1 MLVSASV
8 VHWPVEWALLFVL
21 SEGRTLVSIQSSDPP
36 RLVRVGIDA
45 AVVAQ
50 HEVCIRSTDAAGRV
64 EVDRFRVPPTLA
76 GLRSLADRLAVTPG
90 VLAVAEPTSMT
101 WLGLSVALAD
111 AGCDLSLLGAR
122 HAARLRGAISG
133 KSKSDVI
140 DADVL
145 ARAGEVF
152 DLHPLRPVD
161 PGQLALRRACVRRG
175 SAVIDGNRF
184 LRRLIS
190 LARWA
195 FPDVWNGF
203 RGSLPTAVAVLERW
217 PQLAQLATTRRSALT
232 GVVALHTR
240 GVADVPARVEA
251 IRSAAGAW
259 AAFWDGHL
267 DLDALAFDVSE
278 HLTDMADAKARTER
292 ATAAAQRHW
301 RQLYGD
307 DELLLSLPGM
317 GPITGCVVRGFL
329 ADGHMFS
336 SAKAAASYAGLN
348 PSTWSSGTVSQPSRA
363 ITKEGPAVL
372 RLALFQAA
380 NAARRQD
387 PQLAGFYYRL
397 MTQQRHCHTQA
408 CVAVARKLMERTW
421 TVLTRGEPYQLR
433 DLDGRPVS
441 HLEAKKLI
449 KEKCTVPDHI
459 RAAARARSAATN
471 RAKLT
476 R

>member
-1 MLVSASV
+1 M
-8 VHWPVEWALLFVL
+8 PVQ
-21 SEGRTLVSIQSSDPP
+21 SSSDPP

-50 HEVCIRSTDAAGRV
+50 HEVCRRVIEADGRV
-64 EVDRFRVPPTLA
+64 RTDRFRVQPTLA
-76 GLRSLADRLAVTPG
+76 GLRSLTDRLAETPG
-90 VLAVAEPTSMT
+90 VMAVVEPTSMT

-133 KSKSDVI
+133 KHKSDVI

-161 PGQLALRRACVRRG
+161 PAQLALRRACVRRG
-175 SAVIDGNRF
+175 AAVIDGNRY

-203 RGSLPTAVAVLERW
+203 RGSRPTAVAVLERW
-217 PQLAQLATTRRSALT
+217 PHLAQLAAARRSTLT

-240 GVADVPARVEA
+240 GVADVPERVEA

-259 AAFWDGHL
+259 AQFWDGHL
-267 DLDALAFDVSE
+267 DLDALAFDVTE

-292 ATAAAQRHW
+292 ATGQAQRYW

-307 DELLLSLPGM
+307 DELLMSIPGM
-317 GPITGCVVRGFL
+317 GPVTACGGPRLPRRRHRLRVREGGGQLCRVEPVDLVLGHGVPAQPGDHQGRAGGAAVGVLPGRERRPPHRPATRLFLLPADDRTRALPHPGLCRGRPQTG
-329 ADGHMFS
+329 
-336 SAKAAASYAGLN
+336 
-348 PSTWSSGTVSQPSRA
+348 RA
-363 ITKEGPAVL
+363 
-372 RLALFQAA
+372 
-380 NAARRQD
+380 
-387 PQLAGFYYRL
+387 
-397 MTQQRHCHTQA
+397 
-408 CVAVARKLMERTW
+408 
-421 TVLTRGEPYQLR
+421 
-433 DLDGRPVS
+433 DLDRTDPRHPLPAPRCRRCPDRPS
-441 HLEAKKLI
+441 GGQAG
-449 KEKCTVPDHI
+449 DH
-459 RAAARARSAATN
+459 RPLHRS
-471 RAKLT
+471 R
-476 R
+476 

>member
-1 MLVSASV
+1 MLV
-8 VHWPVEWALLFVL
+8 
-21 SEGRTLVSIQSSDPP
+21 QSSGDPP

-50 HEVCIRSTDAAGRV
+50 HEVCRRVIEADGRV
-64 EVDRFRVPPTLA
+64 RIDRFRVPPTLA
-76 GLRSLADRLAVTPG
+76 GLRSLTDRLAETPG
-90 VLAVAEPTSMT
+90 VMAVVEPTSMT

-133 KSKSDVI
+133 KYKSDVI

-161 PGQLALRRACVRRG
+161 PAQLALRRACVRRG
-175 SAVIDGNRF
+175 AAVIDGNRY

-203 RGSLPTAVAVLERW
+203 GGSRPTAVAVLERW
-217 PQLAQLATTRRSALT
+217 PHLAQLAAARRSTLT
-232 GVVALHTR
+232 GLVALHTR
-240 GVADVPARVEA
+240 GVPDVPARVEA

-259 AAFWDGHL
+259 AKFWDGHL
-267 DLDALAFDVSE
+267 DLDALAFDVTE
-278 HLTDMADAKARTER
+278 HLTDMADAQARTGR
-292 ATAAAQRHW
+292 ATGQAQRYW

-307 DELLLSLPGM
+307 DELLMSIPGM
-317 GPITGCVVRGFL
+317 GPVTAAVVRGFL
-329 ADGHMFS
+329 ADGTGFG

-372 RLALFQAA
+372 RLAFFQAA
-380 NAARRQD
+380 NGAP
-387 PQLAGFYYRL
+387 PQ
-397 MTQQRHCHTQA
+397 
-408 CVAVARKLMERTW
+408 
-421 TVLTRGEPYQLR
+421 
-433 DLDGRPVS
+433 
-441 HLEAKKLI
+441 
-449 KEKCTVPDHI
+449 
-459 RAAARARSAATN
+459 
-471 RAKLT
+471 
-476 R
+476 

>member
-1 MLVSASV
+1 
-8 VHWPVEWALLFVL
+8 
-21 SEGRTLVSIQSSDPP
+21 
-36 RLVRVGIDA
+36 VRVGIDA

-50 HEVCIRSTDAAGRV
+50 HEVCVRTTDGAGRV
-64 EVDRFRVPPTLA
+64 TVDRFPVQPTLA
-76 GLRSLADRLAVTPG
+76 GLRSLTSRLAVTPG
-90 VLAVAEPTSMT
+90 VVAVAEPTSMT

-152 DLHPLRPVD
+152 DLHPLQPVD
-161 PGQLALRRACVRRG
+161 PPQLALRRACVRRG
-175 SAVIDGNRF
+175 TAVIDGNRY

-203 RGSLPTAVAVLERW
+203 RGSLPTAVAVLDRW
-217 PQLAQLATTRRSALT
+217 PHLAQLASARRSTLT

-240 GVADVPARVEA
+240 GVSDVPERVEA
-251 IRSAAGAW
+251 VRSSAAAW
-259 AAFWDGHL
+259 AQFWDGHL
-267 DLDALAFDVSE
+267 DLDGLAFDVTE
-278 HLTDMADAKARTER
+278 HLHDMADAKARTER
-292 ATAAAQRHW
+292 ATGQAQRYW

-307 DELLLSLPGM
+307 DELLLSVPGM
-317 GPITGCVVRGFL
+317 GPVTACVIRGFL
-329 ADGHMFS
+329 ADASTFS
-336 SAKAAASYAGLN
+336 SAKAAASYVGLN

-372 RLALFQAA
+372 RLAFYQAA

-387 PQLAGFYYRL
+387 PQLAGFYHRL
-397 MTQQRHCHTQA
+397 MTQQGHCHTQA
-408 CVAVARKLMERTW
+408 CVAVARKLVERTW
-421 TVLTRGEPYQLR
+421 TVLTRGQPYQLR
-433 DLDGRPVS
+433 DLDGHPLS
-441 HLEAKKLI
+441 HVEAKKLI
-449 KEKCTVPDHI
+449 KEKCTVPDRV
-459 RAAARARSAATN
+459 RATARAHSAATF

>member
-1 MLVSASV
+1 VLV
-8 VHWPVEWALLFVL
+8 
-21 SEGRTLVSIQSSDPP
+21 QSSDPP

-50 HEVCIRSTDAAGRV
+50 HEVCLRVIEADGRV
-64 EVDRFRVPPTLA
+64 RTDRFRVPPTLA
-76 GLRSLADRLAVTPG
+76 GLRSLTDRLAQTPG
-90 VLAVAEPTSMT
+90 VMAVAEPTSMT

-133 KSKSDVI
+133 KHKSDVI

-161 PGQLALRRACVRRG
+161 PAQLALRRACVRRG
-175 SAVIDGNRF
+175 AAVIDGNRY

-203 RGSLPTAVAVLERW
+203 RGSRPTAVAVLERW
-217 PQLAQLATTRRSALT
+217 PHLAQLATARRSTLT

-240 GVADVPARVEA
+240 GVADVPERVEA

-259 AAFWDGHL
+259 AQFWDGHL
-267 DLDALAFDVSE
+267 DLDALAFDVTE
-278 HLTDMADAKARTER
+278 HLSDMADAKSRTER
-292 ATAAAQRHW
+292 ATGQAQRYW

-307 DELLLSLPGM
+307 DGLLMSIPGM
-317 GPITGCVVRGFL
+317 GPVTACVVRGFL
-329 ADGHMFS
+329 ADGTGFA

-372 RLALFQAA
+372 RLAFFQAA
-380 NAARRQD
+380 NGARRTD
-387 PQLAGFYYRL
+387 PQLAGFYHRL
-397 MTQQRHCHTQA
+397 MTEHAHCHTQA
-408 CVAVARKLMERTW
+408 CVAVARKLVERTW
-421 TVLTRGEPYQLR
+421 TVLTRGTPYQLQ
-433 DLDGRPVS
+433 DVDGEPIG
-441 HLEAKKLI
+441 HLEAKRVI
-449 KEKCTVPDHI
+449 TDHYTVPDDV
-459 RAAARARSAATN
+459 RARARAHSAATN